1 MKRPKRLWA
10 ALLAAYLV
18 IVVFNAAYFYRK
30 DVASRLNRLDATLY
44 TAAVTL
50 DHLLG
55 EDFHQ
60 TYTKDHPYP
69 YKNYRELV
77 RNLNSL
83 VADLGIEYV
92 YSMVRI
98 DDQIYF
104 VVSNETEEDRERG
117 TLSIFYNPYPHPP
130 ADLVRAF
137 DTGDVVYSSSY
148 ENMWDSFRSV
158 FIPRTLENGQRYVLA
173 ADIKL
178 ADLNLLF
185 RKSILSSLVY
195 GLLFLLPVAPVFL
208 LYRRMARQ
216 RERALYQRLY
226 YDSLTGL
233 PNRNSALEDLKK
245 ERLSGTAAIMNIDG
259 FKEINDL
266 FGHEAGD
273 SLIKD
278 IADLLQ
284 QDFPPLR
291 KLYRLPG
298 DEFLLIMEE
307 TRTEDLGR
315 ELLELIDRVSST
327 SFKRRDRDISV
338 TVTVGVCP
346 IRPGLHT
353 LAGAN
358 GALFRA
364 RQNGDSLAFYDA
376 QKDLRDR
383 YKQNL
388 YWLNELKEAIQDNRL
403 VAYYQPISCIATG
416 EINKHEALIRLV
428 DREGQVVS
436 PAEFLP
442 VAKKSKLYKTI
453 THTII
458 RQAFEAFSRTGMSV
472 SINLTTRDLL
482 EKKTMEYLLEEMD
495 RQGME
500 GRVIVELVESESVT
514 QYEQI
519 IQQIQELK
527 KRGILVAIDDFG
539 SGYSNFNYLLQ
550 LQADFLKI
558 DGSLLQNITRDNQ
571 SRIIVQSI
579 VSFAQKLGIQL
590 VAEFVT
596 SEESLE
602 IIREMGVEFAQ
613 GYFIS
618 APLPQNQVNPSPGGR
633 SEASPK
639 D

>member
-1 MKRPKRLWA
+1 MKRPKRLWG
-10 ALLAAYLV
+10 ALMAAYFV
-18 IVVFNAAYFYRK
+18 IVCFNSVYFYRK
-30 DVASRLNRLDATLY
+30 DVASRLDRLDATLY
-44 TAAVTL
+44 TAAVSL
-50 DHLLG
+50 DFILG
-55 EDFHQ
+55 EGFHSR
-60 TYTKDHPYP
+60 YTRSNPLP
-69 YKNYRELV
+69 PSEYRELV
-77 RNLNSL
+77 EDLN
-83 VADLGIEYV
+83 VMVEDLGIEYV
-92 YSMVRI
+92 YSMARV
-98 DDQIYF
+98 DGKIYF
-104 VVSNETEEDRERG
+104 VTSNETEADRKRG
-117 TLSIFYNPYPHPP
+117 TLSVFYNPYPEPP
-130 ADLVRAF
+130 EDLSRAF
-137 DTGDVVYSSSY
+137 DTGKVVYSSSY
-148 ENMWDSFRSV
+148 TNLWDSFRSV
-158 FIPRTLENGQRYVLA
+158 FIPRRTETGLSYILA

-178 ADLNLLF
+178 AALNTLF
-185 RKSILSSLVY
+185 RNRVLSSLLY
-195 GLLFLLPVAPVFL
+195 GLLFLLPVVPVFL
-208 LYRRMARQ
+208 LYRRMVTQ
-216 RERALYQRLY
+216 REKALHQRLY

-233 PNRNSALEDLKK
+233 PNRNSALEDFKK
-245 ERLSGTAAIMNIDG
+245 ERLTGTAAIMNIDG

-273 SLIKD
+273 ALIKD
-278 IADLLQ
+278 IADLLSRE
-284 QDFPPLR
+284 FPQIQH
-291 KLYRLPG
+291 LYRLPG
-298 DEFLLIMEE
+298 DEFLMVLEE
-307 TRTEDLGR
+307 TGTEALGR
-315 ELLELIDRVSST
+315 EFLELIDRVSST
-327 SFKRRDRDISV
+327 SFKRRDRDITV
-338 TVTVGVCP
+338 TVTIGVCP
-346 IRPGLHT
+346 IRPGLHP

-383 YKQNL
+383 YKRNL
-388 YWLNELKEAIQDNRL
+388 YWLNELKEAIHDNRL

-416 EINKHEALIRLV
+416 EISKHEALIRLV

-458 RQAFEAFSRTGMSV
+458 RQAFEAFSQTGMSV

-482 EKKTMEYLLEEMD
+482 EKKTVEYLLGEME

-500 GRVIVELVESESVT
+500 GRVIIELVESESVT

-590 VAEFVT
+590 VAEYVT
-596 SEESLE
+596 SEASLE

-618 APLPQNQVNPSPGGR
+618 KPVPQEEIRHS
-633 SEASPK
+633 
-639 D
+639 